1 MSVSASNIRVIS
13 CAVALVVWCASLQA
27 QWPRQRSADVPRT
40 ADGEVDLDAPA
51 PRMADGR
58 PDLSGV
64 WRAGGETYAGGQ
76 PTGFSYPGSD
86 VAYLRSFVVAP
97 FGLLHRTDYGE
108 ALLKARQ
115 ALDNRDNPRSHCL
128 PMGIVQ
134 LHTSAL
140 PARYVQSARQLTIL
154 YEVDMER
161 REIFL
166 DGRPLPGAGA
176 QPWWN
181 GYSVGRWDGDALVVE
196 TTNFRDGG
204 WLDMSGNP
212 LTDGAKVTE
221 RFRRPTYGRMEID
234 ILIEDP
240 KAYERPLKLRWNQ
253 RLAPDDELI
262 EFVCLEN
269 NRFPRSR

>member
-1 MSVSASNIRVIS
+1 MAASTHRFVA
-13 CAVALVVWCASLQA
+13 CVVAVVVACASLQA

-40 ADGEVDLDAPA
+40 RDGEVDLDAPA
-51 PRMADGR
+51 PRTADGR

-64 WRAGGETYAGGQ
+64 WRAGGETHSGGQ
-76 PTGFSYPGSD
+76 PTGFTYPGDD

-97 FGLLHRTDYGE
+97 FGLLQRTDYGE
-108 ALLKARQ
+108 ELFKARQ
-115 ALDNRDNPRSHCL
+115 ALDSRDNPRSHCL

-154 YEVDMER
+154 YEVAMER

-166 DGRPLPGAGA
+166 DGRPPPDAGA

-204 WLDMSGNP
+204 WLDTSGNP
-212 LTDGAKVTE
+212 LTDGARVTE

-234 ILIEDP
+234 IRIDDP
-240 KAYERPLKLRWNQ
+240 TAYERPLKVRWNQ
-253 RLAPDDELI
+253 RLAPDDDLI